1 MEKSIQS
8 IIKSWI
14 NNKLLSKSDLLS
26 IKKMNENYRLEAF
39 YRHVDFGTGGIRA
52 KMALGSNFLNPYSIS
67 RITTGIADYLL
78 FNHKTKIALGYDT
91 RNNSSL
97 FASIVTNILLSKGIK
112 VYTFES
118 FIPTPLLSFSV
129 QHLKLDL
136 GIMITASHNPPEYN
150 GYKIYDANGCQL
162 VPHQAKEIKKFV
174 DLLPDFIPPVQENQL
189 PQYIDYVK
197 IDYLMM
203 VESLSCK
210 YFSMPRKLKVAYTS
224 LHGTGYEFAKK
235 IIQKYHE
242 FIEVPFECTADGNF
256 SNVKSSNPEDE
267 KSFIGLQKL
276 FVKEPFDIGL
286 ATDPDADR
294 LGALVNHRGNL
305 VLLTGNQVGA
315 LLTNYLIKHRNQK
328 NSYICS
334 TIVSSDLAK
343 EIARKNNIEVIETLT
358 GFKYIGEQIDNNKN
372 KFFLFGYEESFGF
385 LLNSKVRDKD
395 AFQPIP
401 ILLDY
406 VVKLKTEGKTL
417 IDELE
422 SLYKNYG
429 YYHEEL
435 ITFTFEGIEGSN
447 QINKT
452 IQKFS
457 LINLGF
463 FHGLNISEIE
473 NYQTLKKT
481 TSNSIETLSL
491 EQSNVIKFR
500 FKEGG
505 WVVFR
510 PSGTEPKLKIYLS
523 LKGGN
528 KEEITLR
535 FKQFKE
541 SLLAS
546 L

>member
-1 MEKSIQS
+1 
-8 IIKSWI
+8 
-14 NNKLLSKSDLLS
+14 
-26 IKKMNENYRLEAF
+26 
-39 YRHVDFGTGGIRA
+39 
-52 KMALGSNFLNPYSIS
+52 
-67 RITTGIADYLL
+67 
-78 FNHKTKIALGYDT
+78 
-91 RNNSSL
+91 
-97 FASIVTNILLSKGIK
+97 
-112 VYTFES
+112 
-118 FIPTPLLSFSV
+118 
-129 QHLKLDL
+129 
-136 GIMITASHNPPEYN
+136 
-150 GYKIYDANGCQL
+150 
-162 VPHQAKEIKKFV
+162 
-174 DLLPDFIPPVQENQL
+174 
-189 PQYIDYVK
+189 
-197 IDYLMM
+197 MM
-203 VESLSCK
+203 VESLGSK

-242 FIEVPFECTADGNF
+242 FIEVPLECTPDGNF
-256 SNVKSSNPEDE
+256 SNIKSSNPEDE
-267 KSFIGLQKL
+267 KSYMGLQKI
-276 FVKEPFDIGL
+276 FVKNPFDIGF

-305 VLLTGNQVGA
+305 VSLTGNQVGA

-328 NSYICS
+328 NGYICS

-358 GFKYIGEQIDNNKN
+358 GFKYIGEQIDINKN
-372 KFFLFGYEESFGF
+372 KLFLFGYEESFGF

-401 ILLDY
+401 ILLEY

-422 SLYKNYG
+422 ALYKNYG

-435 ITFTFEGIEGSN
+435 ITYTFEGIEGSN

-481 TSNSIETLSL
+481 TFNSIETLSL
-491 EQSNVIKFR
+491 EQSDVIKFR

-523 LKGGN
+523 LKGSN